1 MYVKKK
7 RSSRLILTRI
17 SNVFS
22 IGGISRCPLW
32 DGWFLLAVEFVCF
45 FVC

>member
-1 MYVKKK
+1 MYIKKK

-22 IGGISRCPLW
+22 IGDINRCSFMGWLVFVSR
-32 DGWFLLAVEFVCF
+32 
-45 FVC
+45 